1 MSFRQFLSILFAR
14 KVLFLIVLLAV
25 VIPAV
30 VVSLLLPKK
39 YTATASVVVDVKPDP
54 LAAIAYQSMMT
65 PAVMATQIDIIQS
78 DRVARRV
85 VRTLRLTEN
94 AQIRE
99 QWMDEAKGQGDIE
112 TWLVALFQKELD
124 VKPSRESSVINI
136 AYRAADPRFA
146 AALANAFVQA
156 YIDTAVDL
164 RVDPA
169 KQYSSFFDARAKDA
183 REALEKA
190 QAQLSAFQR
199 ENGVVMTDERMD
211 IENQRLNEL
220 STQLVMLQSLSAE
233 ATSRQAQANAGSA
246 DKLQE
251 VTNNPVVSQLR
262 ADLSRQEAKLQEI
275 SARLGD
281 NNPQVVELK
290 ANIGELRQRLE
301 SEVRRLSA
309 GVGISGNISRQREA
323 QTRAELDAQRSKVLK
338 MKQVRDE
345 GALILRDVEN
355 AQRSYDNIMQR
366 LSVTSIESQATS
378 SNVSL
383 LNQAVPPLE
392 HSSPKVLLNSVLA
405 VFVGLLLGTGV
416 VLGAELRDRRV
427 RDNDDIEALVGLPVI
442 GLLPGPNS
450 RSAAGRK
457 IDARLHQRLIGHAAS
472 STKAS

>member
-1 MSFRQFLSILFAR
+1 MTFSQFLSILRAR
-14 KVLFLIVLLAV
+14 KWLFLAVLLAV
-25 VIPAV
+25 LVPAV

-39 YTATASVVVDVKPDP
+39 YTASASVVVDVKPDP
-54 LAAIAYQSMMT
+54 LAAIAFQSMMS

-85 VRTLRLTEN
+85 VRTLKLAEN
-94 AQIRE
+94 PQIRS
-99 QWMDEAKGQGDIE
+99 QWQDETRGEGDIE
-112 TWLVALFQKELD
+112 TWLVELFQKELD

-136 AYRAADPRFA
+136 SYRAADPRFA
-146 AALANAFVQA
+146 AGIANAFVQA

-169 KQYSSFFDARAKDA
+169 KQFSSFFDARAKDA

-190 QAQLSAFQR
+190 QARLSAFQR

-220 STQLVMLQSLSAE
+220 SSQLVILQSLAAE

-251 VTNNPVVSQLR
+251 ITNNPVVSQLR
-262 ADLSRQEAKLQEI
+262 SDLSRQEARLQEI

-281 NNPQVVELK
+281 SNPQVVELK
-290 ANIGELRQRLE
+290 ANINELRQRLD
-301 SEVRRLSA
+301 SEIKRLSA
-309 GVGISGNISRQREA
+309 GVGVSGSISRQREA
-323 QTRAELDAQRSKVLK
+323 QTRAELDAQRSKVLR

-345 GALILRDVEN
+345 GILILRDVEN
-355 AQRSYDNIMQR
+355 AQRTYDSIMQR
-366 LSVTSIESQATS
+366 LSQTSIESQATS

-383 LNQAVPPLE
+383 LNAAVPPLE
-392 HSSPKVLLNSVLA
+392 HSFPKVFLNSFLA
-405 VFVGLLLGTGV
+405 LFVGLLLATGV

-427 RDNDDIEALVGLPVI
+427 RDTDDIEGLLGLPVI
-442 GLLPGPNS
+442 GLLPGPNAQS
-450 RSAAGRK
+450 LAGKKSDAAM
-457 IDARLHQRLIGHAAS
+457 HQRLIGHMAAP
-472 STKAS
+472 TKAS

>member
-1 MSFRQFLSILFAR
+1 MSFAQFLSILRAR
-14 KVLFLIVLLAV
+14 KMLFLAVLLAV
-25 VIPAV
+25 LVPAV

-65 PAVMATQIDIIQS
+65 PAVMATQIDILQS

-85 VRTLRLTEN
+85 VRGLRLTEN
-94 AQIRE
+94 PQIRE
-99 QWMDEAKGQGDIE
+99 QWLEDTKGEGDLE
-112 TWLVALFQKELD
+112 TWLIERFQKELD
-124 VKPSRESSVINI
+124 VKPSRESSVINVS
-136 AYRAADPRFA
+136 YSAADPRFA

-156 YIDTAVDL
+156 YIDTAVEL

-169 KQYSSFFDARAKDA
+169 KQHSSFFDARAKEA
-183 REALEKA
+183 REALEIA
-190 QAQLSAFQR
+190 QGKLSAFQS

-233 ATSRQAQANAGSA
+233 ATSRQAQATAGSA
-246 DKLQE
+246 DKLAE
-251 VTNNPVVSQLR
+251 VTSNPVVSQLR
-262 ADLSRQEAKLQEI
+262 ADLSRQEARLQEI

-290 ANIGELRQRLE
+290 ANINELRQRLDA
-301 SEVRRLSA
+301 EVKRLSA

-323 QTRAELDAQRSKVLK
+323 QTRAELEAQRAKVLK

-355 AQRSYDNIMQR
+355 AQRNYDTIMQR
-366 LSVTSIESQATS
+366 LSMTSIESQATS
-378 SNVSL
+378 SNASL
-383 LNQAVPPLE
+383 LSPAVAPLL
-392 HSSPKVLLNSVLA
+392 HSSPKVLLNTVLA
-405 VFVGLLLGTGV
+405 LFVGLLLATGV
-416 VLGAELRDRRV
+416 ALAAELRDRRV
-427 RDNDDIEALVGLPVI
+427 RDVADIEGLLGLPVI
-442 GLLPGPNS
+442 GLLPGPNAKS
-450 RSAAGRK
+450 TFGRK
-457 IDARLHQRLIGHAAS
+457 SEANPQQRLIGAPVS

>member
-1 MSFRQFLSILFAR
+1 MSFSQFLSILRAR
-14 KVLFLIVLLAV
+14 KALFLAVLLAV

-65 PAVMATQIDIIQS
+65 PAVMATQIDILQS

-85 VRTLRLTEN
+85 VRGLRLTEN
-94 AQIRE
+94 PQIRE
-99 QWMDEAKGQGDIE
+99 QWLEGTKGEGDLE
-112 TWLVALFQKELD
+112 TWLIERFQKELD
-124 VKPSRESSVINI
+124 VKPSRESSVINVS
-136 AYRAADPRFA
+136 YSAADPRFA

-156 YIDTAVDL
+156 YIDTAVEL

-169 KQYSSFFDARAKDA
+169 KQYSAFFDARAKDA

-190 QAQLSAFQR
+190 QGRLSAFQR

-233 ATSRQAQANAGSA
+233 ANSRQAQATAGSA
-246 DKLQE
+246 DKMQE
-251 VTNNPVVSQLR
+251 ITANPVVAQLR
-262 ADLSRQEAKLQEI
+262 ADLSRQEARLQEI

-290 ANIGELRQRLE
+290 ANIGELRQRLDAE
-301 SEVRRLSA
+301 IKRLSA

-323 QTRAELDAQRSKVLK
+323 QTRAELDAQRAKVLK

-345 GALILRDVEN
+345 GSLILRDVEN
-355 AQRSYDNIMQR
+355 AQRNYDTIMQR
-366 LSVTSIESQATS
+366 LSMTSIESQATS
-378 SNVSL
+378 SNSSL
-383 LNQAVPPLE
+383 LSPAVPPLE
-392 HSSPKVLLNSVLA
+392 HSSPKILLNSVLA
-405 VFVGLLLGTGV
+405 IFVGLLLATGV
-416 VLGAELRDRRV
+416 ALAAELRDRRV
-427 RDNDDIEALVGLPVI
+427 RDAADLEGLLGLQVI
-442 GLLPGPNS
+442 GLLPGPNHKS
-450 RSAAGRK
+450 TFGRK
-457 IDARLHQRLIGHAAS
+457 AEAHPQQRLIGAAQP